1 MRASVRTM
9 TVGGV
14 AALAVAGLAAP
25 AFAHVE
31 VSSDKNRAGATD
43 VTLTFT
49 GEAENPDAGIRLE
62 RVVLPDG
69 IAPADVTLVK
79 APAGWSFTRRADG
92 FTVGGKALK
101 TGTDAVWSVRVARLP
116 ADATR
121 LSFKTLETYGD
132 GQIDRWIEI
141 QEPGQPEPDNPAPLL
156 KLKPAA
162 PTASP
167 SAAAAPSSGPAPA
180 PAASDAAAASA
191 ASAADA
197 AVASRTSSTWWIWP
211 AVIVLLVAGAGL
223 LLARR
228 RASRAT

>member
-1 MRASVRTM
+1 MRALVRTM

-14 AALAVAGLAAP
+14 AALAVAGLALP

-31 VSSDKNRAGATD
+31 VSSDKDRAGATD
-43 VTLTFT
+43 VTLTFS
-49 GEAENPDAGIRLE
+49 GEAENPNAGIRLE

-79 APAGWSFTRRADG
+79 APAGWSFTRLADG

-132 GQIDRWIEI
+132 GEIDRWIEI

-156 KLKPAA
+156 KLKPATTA
-162 PTASP
+162 AASP
-167 SAAAAPSSGPAPA
+167 SPAAAPSSEP
-180 PAASDAAAASA
+180 STAASA
-191 ASAADA
+191 AAVDA
-197 AVASRTSSTWWIWP
+197 AVTGRTSSTWWIWP

-228 RASRAT
+228 RASRST